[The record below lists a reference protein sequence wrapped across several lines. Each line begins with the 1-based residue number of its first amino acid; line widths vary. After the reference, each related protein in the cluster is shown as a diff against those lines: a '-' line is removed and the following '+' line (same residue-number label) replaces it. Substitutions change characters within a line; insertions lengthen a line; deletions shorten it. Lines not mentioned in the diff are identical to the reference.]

1 MKKSVKPDLLPL
13 GVLLLAVLGGLLRY
27 RLYQVGVDEKNLLVE
42 GHPLELGIWLCTA
55 AAFASVGFGL
65 LRQKKSVSPA
75 PVVSALG
82 HVLGAFGILLTV
94 LFSGNHVPQ
103 PFAAMWKFA
112 GILALAGMLYAA
124 VAMALGKRPFFGVY
138 AVLCLFFALHLV
150 GHYKSWCSDPQ
161 LQNYVFSFLGALALM
176 GFSYHCAAALL
187 NRRSDRAMRGWGLL
201 AAYCS
206 LVALSATEYPF
217 LYLGCAL
224 WALLCLYSPEK
235 EASAD
240 AAT

>member
-1 MKKSVKPDLLPL
+1 MKKSVKPDLLSL
-13 GVLLLAVLGGLLRY
+13 GVLLLAVLGGLLRH
-27 RLYQVGVDEKNLLVE
+27 RLYQVGLDEKNLLVE
-42 GHPLELGIWLCTA
+42 GHPLELGLWLCTA
-55 AAFASVGFGL
+55 AAFACIAFGV
-65 LRQKKSVSPA
+65 LRQKQSVSPS

-82 HVLGAFGILLTV
+82 HVLGASGILLTV
-94 LFSGNHVPQ
+94 LLSGNLVPQ
-103 PFAAMWKFA
+103 PFAAMWKYV

-124 VAMALGKRPFFGVY
+124 IAMVLGKRPFFGVY

-150 GHYKSWCSDPQ
+150 GHYKFWCSDPQ

-176 GFSYHCAAALL
+176 AFSYHCAAALL
-187 NRRSDRAMRGWGLL
+187 NRHSDRAMRGWGLL
-201 AAYCS
+201 AAYFS

-217 LYLGCAL
+217 LYLGCAV
-224 WALLCLYSPEK
+224 WVLLCLYRPGK